1 MPQDACSTIAS
12 HLQTWGDRDI
22 IIRKNPQTNSVLS
35 KTSARIFASYL
46 YNYVSWRKIIGNRF
60 ERSLTKFRLVVRFF
74 TFKEVMPSVSPCLVW
89 SLPLQTPSASH
100 PDVGEPSGVLACPLS
115 FSWFCMRGAW
125 TKKKK
130 KKISI
135 QQESA
140 H

>member
-22 IIRKNPQTNSVLS
+22 IIRTTTNKLCIY
-35 KTSARIFASYL
+35 RIFASYL
-46 YNYVSWRKIIGNRF
+46 YNHVSWRKIIGNRF

-74 TFKEVMPSVSPCLVW
+74 TFKEIMPSVSPCPVW

-100 PDVGEPSGVLACPLS
+100 PDAEEPSSVLACPLS
-115 FSWFCMRGAW
+115 FSWSCIGGAW

-130 KKISI
+130 KKRSN
-135 QQESA
+135 QKESA